1 MSKIGFQNPLPEIQR
16 MCLQKMYPR
25 TLFIIF
31 LSSELHA
38 GPYETK
44 HNIFLFQKRSQKFA
58 FRSTIF
64 FIQKGHFGPLWPSQ
78 KLIFTNF
85 RHFFEKTIEKYNEA
99 EFENI
104 FKLFIILKNKK
115 VMVTWRW
122 PPNFVSPIFLL
133 YKNYLKSLTG
143 CGMTI
148 FGTWSLAQYIPE
160 SKFT

>member
-44 HNIFLFQKRSQKFA
+44 HNIFLIQKRSQKFA

-78 KLIFTNF
+78 KLIFTNYRIFFKITYEKLSKFAF
-85 RHFFEKTIEKYNEA
+85 RNTLSQAPSPENSHSRACQRFQIIFVKEKNWTYKIWRSSSSDY
-99 EFENI
+99 NI
-104 FKLFIILKNKK
+104 F
-115 VMVTWRW
+115 
-122 PPNFVSPIFLL
+122 IF
-133 YKNYLKSLTG
+133 
-143 CGMTI
+143 
-148 FGTWSLAQYIPE
+148 
-160 SKFT
+160 

>member
-1 MSKIGFQNPLPEIQR
+1 MSPS
-16 MCLQKMYPR
+16 

-85 RHFFEKTIEKYNEA
+85 RYFFKKTIEKYNEV
-99 EFENI
+99 EYENI
-104 FKLFIILKNKK
+104 FKILIILKNKK

-122 PPNFVSPIFLL
+122 PPTSKCCKSNFLPLQKLSEIFDRPWNDYFWDLEL
-133 YKNYLKSLTG
+133 DFM
-143 CGMTI
+143 C
-148 FGTWSLAQYIPE
+148 
-160 SKFT
+160 